1 MKRVAAYVVW
11 AVLTAQTA
19 PAQQTAQTPL
29 GPLHFARWNI
39 SNGQYLIEVGQYL
52 EALEAF
58 QTALEATAS
67 PDIRADAHL
76 NRASV
81 LATYLDAFDD
91 AAQEYRL
98 ILRAYAQTRQA
109 ETALFRLGMLL
120 FEQQRYRQ
128 AVSQFETYLRR
139 YPQGRFA
146 PSAETLLR
154 SSRQALSAPPPFIPA
169 VPPAGRPEVRVR
181 LLKGVKRLVL
191 SSTAGLSVTSGG
203 GQTVYRGQ
211 GPVTLQPGAGD
222 ILVQRQSSRS
232 RALRI
237 TASAPVQV
245 MQKNVRCGRRQAAA
259 SGLYRGTLRVFL
271 QDGKLRV
278 VNEVDIE
285 AYLYG
290 VVPAEVP
297 GNWPPE
303 ALKAQAIAARTY
315 ALYQSQHRQ
324 NWRFDVVD
332 DQGDQ
337 VYKGVRCEARSTT
350 RAVDATRGLI
360 LVHHDRPNRPILAMY
375 TSNTGW
381 HSAHV
386 GHIFS
391 QPLPYLV
398 GVRDPYS
405 PTQPMGRWRRTHRAA
420 DIRRKLAG
428 LIRGRVDAITD
439 IRPQEVTPSGRI
451 KKVALVHA
459 GRRRVLRTRTTLKR
473 ALKLPDILVGITR
486 QGDSFVF
493 DGGGFGHGVG
503 LSQWGAKAMADAG
516 KTVDEILPFYYRGV
530 RVKRA
535 WE

>member
-1 MKRVAAYVVW
+1 MKRLAVCVVW
-11 AVLTAQTA
+11 AVLMAHTA
-19 PAQQTAQTPL
+19 PAQQTAQP
-29 GPLHFARWNI
+29 PSEALHFARWNI
-39 SNGQYLIEVGQYL
+39 SHGQYLIEVGQYL

-58 QTALEATAS
+58 QTALEATTS

-76 NRASV
+76 NRAVV
-81 LATYLDAFDD
+81 LATYLDAFEA
-91 AAQEYRL
+91 AAQEYQY
-98 ILRAYAQTRQA
+98 ILRAYASTRQA

-120 FEQQRYRQ
+120 FDQQRYRE
-128 AVSQFETYLRR
+128 AVSQFETYLQR

-146 PSAETLLR
+146 SSAETLLR
-154 SSRQALSAPPPFIPA
+154 SSRQALSLPPSP
-169 VPPAGRPEVRVR
+169 VPPVPPVARPVVRVR
-181 LLKGVKRLVL
+181 LLKGVKRLDVR
-191 SSTAGLSVTSGG
+191 STAPLIVTAGAVR
-203 GQTVYRGQ
+203 TVHQ
-211 GPVTLQPGAGD
+211 GPVTLQPGAGH
-222 ILVQRQSSRS
+222 ILVQQQSSRV
-232 RALRI
+232 RELYVTAAAPLRV
-237 TASAPVQV
+237 T
-245 MQKNVRCGRRQAAA
+245 QKNIRCGRRQAASA
-259 SGLYRGTLRVFL
+259 GLYRGGLRVSL

-278 VNEVDIE
+278 VNDVDIE
-285 AYLYG
+285 SYLYG

-297 GNWPPE
+297 GNWPLE

-315 ALYQSQHRQ
+315 AVYQSQHRQ
-324 NWRFDVVD
+324 SWGFDVVD
-332 DQGDQ
+332 NQGDQ
-337 VYKGVRCEARSTT
+337 VYKGVRCEAEPTT
-350 RAVDATRGLI
+350 RAVDTTRGTI

-381 HSAHV
+381 HSASV

-420 DIRRKLAG
+420 DVRHKLAS
-428 LIRGRVDAITD
+428 LIRERVEAIED

-459 GRRRVLRTRTTLKR
+459 DGRRVLRTRTTLKR

-493 DGGGFGHGVG
+493 NGGGFGHGVG
-503 LSQWGAKAMADAG
+503 LSQWGAKAMAEAG
-516 KTVDEILPFYYRGV
+516 KSVDEIVRFYYRGV
-530 RVKRA
+530 RSKQV

>member
-1 MKRVAAYVVW
+1 MKRLTVCVVW
-11 AVLTAQTA
+11 AVFMAHTAL
-19 PAQQTAQTPL
+19 AQQTAQAPL
-29 GPLHFARWNI
+29 GSLHFARWNI

-58 QTALEATAS
+58 QTALEATTS
-67 PDIRADAHL
+67 LDIRADAHL
-76 NRASV
+76 NRATV

-91 AAQEYRL
+91 AAQEYRR
-98 ILRAYAQTRQA
+98 ILQAYAQTRQA

-120 FEQQRYRQ
+120 FEQQRYQ
-128 AVSQFETYLRR
+128 AAVSQFERYLQR

-154 SSRQALSAPPPFIPA
+154 SSRQALSAPLPL
-169 VPPAGRPEVRVR
+169 VPTVPSADRPVVRVR
-181 LLKGVKRLVL
+181 LLKGVNRLVL
-191 SSTAGLSVTSGG
+191 RSTVRLSVTSGAG
-203 GQTVYRGQ
+203 HTVYQGQ
-211 GPVTLQPGAGD
+211 GPVALQSGADD
-222 ILVQRQSSRS
+222 ILVQRQPSRS
-232 RALRI
+232 RTFRI
-237 TASAPVQV
+237 TAAAPIQV
-245 MQKNVRCGRRQAAA
+245 MQKDVRCGRRQAATA
-259 SGLYRGTLRVFL
+259 GLYRGALRVFL

-278 VNEVDIE
+278 VNDIDIE

-297 GNWPPE
+297 GNWPLE

-332 DQGDQ
+332 SQGDQ

-350 RAVDATRGLI
+350 RAVDATRGMI
-360 LVHHDRPNRPILAMY
+360 LVHHTRPNRPILAMY

-386 GHIFS
+386 GYIFS

-398 GVRDPYS
+398 GVKDPYS
-405 PTQPMGRWRRTHRAA
+405 PTQPMGRWRRVHRAA
-420 DIRRKLAG
+420 DIRRKLAD
-428 LIRGRVDAITD
+428 LIRGRVDAIED

-451 KKVALVHA
+451 KKVVLVYA
-459 GRRRVLRTRTTLKR
+459 GGRRVLRTRTTLKR

-493 DGGGFGHGVG
+493 NGGGFGHGVG
-503 LSQWGAKAMADAG
+503 LSQWGAKAMAEAG
-516 KTVDEILPFYYRGV
+516 KTVDEIVRFYYRGV
-530 RVKRA
+530 RVKQA
-535 WE
+535 W